1 MRKVCIAV
9 LTLVALAGAPR
20 AASADWLFT
29 PFVGMNWGGTADFGN
44 VGDFEDDFEKRS
56 DFGASLAY
64 MGGGAIGF
72 EIDFGWSPN
81 FFENTRGVGDF
92 EFGDSNVT
100 TLMANLTLGVPIGG
114 QSGPGF
120 RPYASGGAGLIK
132 ARIGDADDLF
142 RVNATDWGFN
152 VGAGIIGFFTDNIG
166 LRGDVRYFRSLE
178 DNEPDD
184 EFDIALSNFH
194 FWRGSVGLTIRF

>member
-1 MRKVCIAV
+1 MRKLCIAV
-9 LTLVALAGAPR
+9 LTLALAGAPR
-20 AASADWLFT
+20 AAAADWLFT

-64 MGGGAIGF
+64 MGAGAIGF

-81 FFENTRGVGDF
+81 FFENTRGASDF

-100 TLMANLTLGVPIGG
+100 TLMANLTLGIPIGG

-120 RPYASGGAGLIK
+120 RPYASGGAGVIT

-142 RVNATDWGFN
+142 SVDATDWGFN

-166 LRGDVRYFRSLE
+166 LRGDIRYFRSLE

-184 EFDIALSNFH
+184 ESDIALSNFR